1 MSNMVSHEATIAVD
15 AEGAGSHVSWT
26 VDVEPADLLP
36 IFQGAYDNAV
46 TALKT
51 KFES

>member
-1 MSNMVSHEATIAVD
+1 
-15 AEGAGSHVSWT
+15 
-26 VDVEPADLLP
+26 VEPADLLP
-36 IFQGAYDNAV
+36 IFQGTYDNAV